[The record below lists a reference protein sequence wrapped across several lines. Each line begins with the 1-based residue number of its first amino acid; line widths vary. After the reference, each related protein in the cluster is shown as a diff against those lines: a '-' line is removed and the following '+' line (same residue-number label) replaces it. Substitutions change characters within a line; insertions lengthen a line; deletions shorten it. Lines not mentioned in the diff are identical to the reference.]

1 MTDCNLTIAEVLA
14 MWDRINRAVRPY
26 VPHTS
31 KGPGFNSWGPAEP
44 KQSAEG
50 ERHGANSVSPA
61 EEADA
66 R

>member
-31 KGPGFNSWGPAEP
+31 RGPGSNSWGPVDP
-44 KQSAEG
+44 KQSADSKP
-50 ERHGANSVSPA
+50 HVVSPA
-61 EEADA
+61 QEADA